1 MRAKE
6 NASVH
11 YFGECG
17 VTPATRRR
25 GGDLEAA
32 IFDAVFAQL
41 EAVGYARL
49 TMEGVAAAARTG
61 KAALY
66 RRWKSKDEL
75 ITDALK
81 HVLPEPPT
89 APRTGKVRED
99 LLTILTCTRDTLVA
113 CRGAA
118 FKVLKEESDDGK
130 GIVHEVVHDRL
141 SAPVR
146 ELLYEALVA
155 AAERGEIRPGA
166 ATRQV
171 ANVGPAVI
179 VYFNLVE
186 GGPLDDAYVASVV
199 DEVMMPLV
207 RP

>member
-1 MRAKE
+1 M
-6 NASVH
+6 
-11 YFGECG
+11 
-17 VTPATRRR
+17 TPATRRR
-25 GGDLEAA
+25 GTDLEAA
-32 IFDAVFAQL
+32 IYDAVFAEL
-41 EAVGYARL
+41 ERAGYRRL

-89 APRTGKVRED
+89 APRTGSVRED
-99 LLTILTCTRDTLVA
+99 MVAILTCTRDTLVA

-118 FKVLKEESDDGK
+118 FMILKEDADTGK
-130 GIVHEVVHDRL
+130 GLVHEVVHERL
-141 SAPVR
+141 SRPVR
-146 ELLYEALVA
+146 ELLYEALVE

-166 ATRQV
+166 ATRQI

-179 VYFNLVE
+179 VYNNLIG
-186 GGPLDDAYVASVV
+186 GGPLTDAYVASVV
-199 DEVMMPLV
+199 DEVLMPIV

>member
-1 MRAKE
+1 
-6 NASVH
+6 
-11 YFGECG
+11 

-32 IFDAVFAQL
+32 IYDAVFAQL
-41 EAVGYARL
+41 EKTGYHGL
-49 TMEGVAAAARTG
+49 TMEGVAGAARTG

-66 RRWKSKDEL
+66 RRWRSKDEL

-89 APRTGKVRED
+89 PPDTGKVRDD
-99 LLTILTCTRDTLVA
+99 LLAILTCTRDTLVA

-118 FKVLKEESDDGK
+118 FKVLKEESEDGK
-130 GIVHEVVHDRL
+130 GIVHEVVHERL
-141 SAPVR
+141 SRPVR
-146 ELLYEALVA
+146 ELLYAALVQ
-155 AAERGEIRPGA
+155 AAERGEIRPDA
-166 ATRQV
+166 ATRQI

-179 VYFNLVE
+179 VYYNLVD

>member
-1 MRAKE
+1 
-6 NASVH
+6 
-11 YFGECG
+11 

-41 EAVGYARL
+41 ETVGYAKL
-49 TMEGVAAAARTG
+49 TMEGVATTARTG

-89 APRTGKVRED
+89 APDTGRVRDD
-99 LLTILTCTRDTLVA
+99 LLAILTCTRDTLAA

-118 FKVLKEESDDGK
+118 FKVLKEESEDGK

-141 SAPVR
+141 SQPVR
-146 ELLYEALVA
+146 ELLYAALVQ
-155 AAERGEIRPGA
+155 AAERGEIRPDA

-179 VYFNLVE
+179 VYYNLVD

>member
-1 MRAKE
+1 M
-6 NASVH
+6 
-11 YFGECG
+11 
-17 VTPATRRR
+17 TPATRRR

-41 EAVGYARL
+41 ERVGYRRL
-49 TMEGVAAAARTG
+49 TMEGVASEARTG

-75 ITDALK
+75 IGDALK

-89 APRTGKVRED
+89 APRTGAVRED
-99 LLTILTCTRDTLVA
+99 MLAILGCTRETLLA

-118 FKVLKEESDDGK
+118 FTILKEESEAGK
-130 GIVHEVVHDRL
+130 GLVHDVVHERL
-141 SAPVR
+141 SRPVR
-146 ELLYEALVA
+146 ELLHQALVE
-155 AAERGEIRPGA
+155 AAERGEIRPEA
-166 ATRQV
+166 ATRQI

-179 VYFNLVE
+179 VYNHLIG
-186 GGPLDDAYVASVV
+186 GGPLTEAYVESVV
-199 DEVMMPLV
+199 DEVLMPIV

>member
-1 MRAKE
+1 M
-6 NASVH
+6 
-11 YFGECG
+11 
-17 VTPATRRR
+17 TPATRRR

-41 EAVGYARL
+41 EAVGYAKL
-49 TMEGVAAAARTG
+49 TMEGVATAARTG

-66 RRWKSKDEL
+66 RRWRSKDEL
-75 ITDALK
+75 ISDALK
-81 HVLPEPPT
+81 HALPEPPT
-89 APRTGKVRED
+89 APGTGKVRED
-99 LLTILTCTRDTLVA
+99 LLAILTCTRDTLTA

-118 FKVLKEESDDGK
+118 FKVLKEETEQGK
-130 GIVHEVVHDRL
+130 GIVHEVVHARL
-141 SAPVR
+141 SKPVR
-146 ELLYEALVA
+146 DLLYDALLR

-179 VYFNLVE
+179 VYHNLVE
-186 GGPLDDAYVASVV
+186 GGPLDDAYVQSVV
-199 DEVMMPLV
+199 DEVMMPLL